1 MKKHTDSFLSLT
13 LTKPG
18 LLGTDN
24 VDLNQKK
31 ETERLSLKSGL
42 ECRSHDHLVVY
53 SCSIWPS
60 GYLVIRV
67 MFKVAANV
75 STAYL
80 CYYQDDRDAT

>member
-1 MKKHTDSFLSLT
+1 M
-13 LTKPG
+13 
-18 LLGTDN
+18 
-24 VDLNQKK
+24 DLNQKK

-53 SCSIWPS
+53 SGSIWPS

-75 STAYL
+75 STACS
-80 CYYQDDRDAT
+80 CYYQYNRDATSDLA